1 VICPTVKDLFFGSL
15 GVDYFGFFSQWGY
28 PLSQKQATTLGRSHL
43 LARRDRKAPKLH
55 RLTVLQLGTDPARHQ
70 AAVAAIDK

>member
-1 VICPTVKDLFFGSL
+1 LPTVKDLFFGSL

-28 PLSQKQATTLGRSHL
+28 PLSQNKRPL
-43 LARRDRKAPKLH
+43 LAGPTCWRGVIGKPKLH